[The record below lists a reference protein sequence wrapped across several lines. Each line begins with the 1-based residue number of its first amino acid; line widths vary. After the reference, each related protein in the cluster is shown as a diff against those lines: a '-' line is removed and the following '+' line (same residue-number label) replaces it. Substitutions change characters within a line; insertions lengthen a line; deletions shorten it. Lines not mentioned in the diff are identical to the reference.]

1 MEQEDEYLKY
11 EDENVVTS
19 ADNMEEDGFYKDP
32 DTSSISQILR
42 NPTRLPES
50 KAVLDEVKDDPGNQ
64 AQNPF
69 GTSVSMKQ
77 GGCDS
82 CGGKNKKGGRKK
94 KKRGGAQLTYDV
106 DDKLTIVDG
115 KVIKEEIKV
124 VERDMSTHDGK
135 CTCGDDCTCCPK
147 KESKMSKVIW
157 FLLKMVVVLI
167 LLMVIGAIVLPW
179 IVVLS
184 VKPSIKGVVDQVKK
198 SAKDAV
204 QEVKRDAVNAIDDI
218 RDSLNKASIG
228 SRRLVQQGEDSIEK
242 AYTQVKGWIS

>member
-1 MEQEDEYLKY
+1 MEQEDQYLKY

-19 ADNMEEDGFYKDP
+19 ADNLEEDGFYKDP
-32 DTSSISQILR
+32 DTS
-42 NPTRLPES
+42 ES

-82 CGGKNKKGGRKK
+82 CGGKKKKGGRRKK

-106 DDKLTIVDG
+106 DNNLTIVDG
-115 KVIKEEIKV
+115 KVIKEEIPV
-124 VERDMSTHDGK
+124 EERDMSTHDGK
-135 CTCGDDCTCCPK
+135 CTCGDNCTCCPK
-147 KESKMSKVIW
+147 KESKLSKVIW
-157 FLLKMVVVLI
+157 FLLKMIIVLI

-184 VKPSIKGVVDQVKK
+184 VKPSIKGIVDQVKK

-218 RDSLNKASIG
+218 KDTLNKATLG
-228 SRRLVQQGEDSIEK
+228 SKRLVQQGEDSIEK
-242 AYTQVKGWIS
+242 AYGKVKNWLI